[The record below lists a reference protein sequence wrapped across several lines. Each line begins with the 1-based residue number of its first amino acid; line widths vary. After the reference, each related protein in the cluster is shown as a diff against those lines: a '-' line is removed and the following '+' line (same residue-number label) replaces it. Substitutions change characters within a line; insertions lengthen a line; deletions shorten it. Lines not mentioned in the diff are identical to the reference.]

1 MSANTPHTPLMFV
14 LSSPSGAGKTTMSN
28 MLLADDD
35 GIQVSVSATTRAPRA
50 GEIDGKHYHFVSE
63 DRFKELIEEGA
74 FLEYATVHGNLYGT
88 LKSEVEA
95 IFRQGKDVLF
105 DIDYQGTQQIVSKD
119 QEKEVLVSIFLLPP
133 SMETLEQRLK
143 TRAQDSDEVV
153 AKRMA
158 KAREEISHWDEYD
171 YVIVN
176 EDKDVCFAKISKIL
190 EIERFR
196 RKRREPELKALI
208 NDLLAH

>member
-1 MSANTPHTPLMFV
+1 MSENTPHMPLMFV

-28 MLLADDD
+28 MLLASDE

-88 LKSEVEA
+88 LKSEVER
-95 IFRQGKDVLF
+95 IFKQGKDVLF

-133 SMETLEQRLK
+133 SMATLEQRLK

-176 EDKDVCFAKISKIL
+176 EDKDACFAKISKIL

-208 NDLLAH
+208 TDLLAH

>member
-1 MSANTPHTPLMFV
+1 MFV

>member
-1 MSANTPHTPLMFV
+1 MFV

-176 EDKDVCFAKISKIL
+176 EDKDACFAKISKIL